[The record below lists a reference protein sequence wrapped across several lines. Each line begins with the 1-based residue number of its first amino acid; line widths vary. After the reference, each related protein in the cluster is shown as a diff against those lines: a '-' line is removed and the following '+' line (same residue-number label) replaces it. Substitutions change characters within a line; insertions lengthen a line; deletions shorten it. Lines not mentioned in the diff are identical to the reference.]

1 MEARTSKSSDIR
13 LLIANESAGRGLSI
27 MSWKNFN
34 ALNFSEIRKVRFQF
48 LQTEFSREVL
58 NKEIALLF
66 RVLESL
72 LLSQDDTLSLK
83 SCQSRLNIK
92 LNAVK
97 FSIVELLNCFFS
109 RFEASIRII
118 AVFEADKSKLALC
131 ILGISHY

>member
-27 MSWKNFN
+27 MSLKNFN

-48 LQTEFSREVL
+48 LHTEFSRKVL
-58 NKEIALLF
+58 NKEIAFLF

-92 LNAVK
+92 LDAVE
-97 FSIVELLNCFFS
+97 FSIIELLNCFLS
-109 RFEASIRII
+109 RFEASIRIVG
-118 AVFEADKSKLALC
+118 VFEADESKLSLC
-131 ILGISHY
+131 ILGVSHY